1 MSKIYDILVGFS
13 IGLIAAGLLFLTV
26 RAPAGKAV
34 ELLPTP
40 TLEPIVVYVTGAV
53 NNPGVYRL
61 PVASRLVDAVQQAGG
76 FMDGADLTQVNLA
89 ALMVDG
95 AQIVIP
101 GVEDAPT
108 PQLTIGGSGLLETPT
123 PPGGELVDINSADA
137 ALLEQLPGIGATSAQ
152 SIIDYRTANGPFTQV
167 EDLLKIPGIGS
178 ATLEEIRGL
187 IIVQP

>member
-1 MSKIYDILVGFS
+1 MSKIYDILIGFS

-26 RAPAGKAV
+26 RSPTGKAV

-53 NNPGVYRL
+53 NSPGVYRL

-89 ALMVDG
+89 EMLDDG

-101 GVEDAPT
+101 GVEDVPT

-123 PPGGELVDINSADA
+123 PPGGELVDINTADA
-137 ALLEQLPGIGATSAQ
+137 ALLEQLPGIGVTSAQ
-152 SIIDYRTANGPFTQV
+152 SIIDYRTTNGPFTQA